1 MKFTVL
7 THEFKEAM
15 AKIEKALPKKSFAP
29 VLENVK
35 INIDS
40 DSCFVYATDLEQFV
54 KTEVSLI
61 NSVDNGSFVF
71 SDTKSLIKAMK
82 FFKGSEIE
90 FDVVDSVVS
99 VKCGDKKANLKI
111 LDADSDYPE
120 FPVVKD
126 KLQECNYTAKKL
138 SERYNLVKYAVSK
151 TNTKPVMTGIHFDG
165 NEMVSCD
172 GFRLAINTDNNLTI
186 NNPFTVCVN
195 TLQLCDKMLDGDITI
210 AYNKKYVEI
219 ADKNTTIIGR
229 LYNGEYVQY
238 KSVIPKNNNMLTIDV
253 KNLVENLKYLK
264 TFVENSTDYI
274 AWNGNCLR
282 YNSSSGQYEAN
293 IEMQGN
299 FDYAIGFNVN
309 FMLDCLTQF
318 DGSAEIYMGEK
329 NINPMLFR
337 QGNNTALVLPCR
349 MKEDP
354 FGMC

>member
-7 THEFKEAM
+7 TSEFKEAM
-15 AKIEKALPKKSFAP
+15 AKMDKVLLKKTSLP
-29 VLENVK
+29 VLGNIK
-35 INIDS
+35 ISIDYN
-40 DSCFVYATDLEQFV
+40 SCFIYATDLEQFV

-99 VKCGDKKANLKI
+99 VKCGDKKATLKT
-111 LDADSDYPE
+111 LDVEHPE
-120 FPVVKD
+120 FPEVKD
-126 KLQECNYTAKKL
+126 KTQECIYTSKKL

-151 TNTKPVMTGIHFDG
+151 NSIKPVLTGIHFDG
-165 NEMVSCD
+165 NNIVSCD

-293 IEMQGN
+293 IEMKGN
-299 FDYAIGFNVN
+299 FDYTIGFNVN
-309 FMLDCLTQF
+309 YMLDCLTQF

-329 NINPMLFR
+329 NVNPMLFK
-337 QGNNTALVLPCR
+337 QGSNTALVLPCR

-354 FGMC
+354 FGKKAA